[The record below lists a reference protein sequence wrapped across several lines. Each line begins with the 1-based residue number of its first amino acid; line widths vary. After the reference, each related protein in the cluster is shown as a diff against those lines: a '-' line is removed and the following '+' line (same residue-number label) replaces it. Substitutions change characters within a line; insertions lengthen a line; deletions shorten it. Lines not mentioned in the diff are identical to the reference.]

1 MIFVFKENKM
11 LSKIVTLIVFTVG
24 SAISS
29 ALPITYTQELND
41 IADLILE
48 RTRQIVKSHQL
59 RNLSI
64 PDLEITFKEGIGHPT
79 GEIHAQNGQFYGL
92 NTLRRDG
99 DAFLIQTSDSDIKLV
114 ALMKMDT
121 MNYDYR
127 DYNIIINNTVQD
139 GSMNVVIKENLIKMD
154 LHISFDNDCT
164 FELSDLN
171 IKIANNYTVQ
181 LSVME
186 LNEAYYKQLITWA
199 CENYLTVITDVVRK
213 ALYDNI
219 NQAIH
224 DLDICNFIVS
234 PNGLADLLP
243 ERQLNIPLIS
253 LKLDKF
259 FL

>member
-1 MIFVFKENKM
+1 MM
-11 LSKIVTLIVFTVG
+11 LYILTVTVLIVSSV
-24 SAISS
+24 ISS
-29 ALPITYTQELND
+29 PLPITYTQELND
-41 IADLILE
+41 IADLILG
-48 RTRQIVKSHQL
+48 RTKQIIKSHQL
-59 RNLSI
+59 GNLSI

-79 GEIHAQNGQFYGL
+79 GEIHARNGQFYGL
-92 NTLRRDG
+92 NTLKRDG

-121 MNYDYR
+121 MNYDYSN
-127 DYNIIINNTVQD
+127 YNVNINNTAQD

-154 LHISFDNDCT
+154 LHISFDDDCT

-224 DLDICNFIVS
+224 DLDICNFIIS

-243 ERQLNIPLIS
+243 ERELHMPFLS
-253 LKLDKF
+253 LKFDKF